1 MPEAEKIIVEPLI
14 TNDAVVFGLLA
25 LCLGIVFYTS
35 QQKGLKWFYKIIPAL
50 LMCYLLPA
58 LLSTF
63 NVISPKTSGL
73 WPIAKN
79 YFLPASLI
87 LMTLSTDLKGII
99 KLGPKALIMFGT
111 ATIGIILGGPVAIL
125 ITSTFSPETVGG
137 ADFDAVWRG
146 LATLAGSW
154 IGGGANQTAMLELYQ
169 FNPSK
174 YGAMLAVDVVVANIW
189 MAFILLG
196 AGKAAKIDNWLKAD
210 SSSIDIL
217 KNKMANY
224 SASVERK
231 FTLNDLIKIL
241 AIAFGGVGLAHFL
254 AELFGGWASNSAMK
268 DSVLASQF
276 FWVVVIATTVGLSLS
291 FTKMRSLEG
300 AGASKIGSGF
310 IYILVAIIGMKID
323 LSELIKYWDFIIVGL
338 IWMAFHVGLLFLV
351 AKLIKAPFF
360 FLAVGSKANVGGA
373 ASAPVVASAFHPSLA
388 PVGVLLAV
396 LGYALG
402 TYGAIIC
409 ATLMEIAAPT
419 L

>member
-1 MPEAEKIIVEPLI
+1 MEEESLTGPLI
-14 TNDAVVFGLLA
+14 TNDAVVFGLLVC
-25 LCLGIVFYTS
+25 CLGIVFHTS
-35 QQKGLKWFYKIIPAL
+35 QKKGFSWFYKIVPAL

-63 NVISPKTSGL
+63 NIISPKTSSL

-87 LMTLSTDLKGII
+87 LMTLSTDLKGIV
-99 KLGPKALIMFGT
+99 KLGPKALIMFFT
-111 ATIGIILGGPVAIL
+111 ATVGIVLGGPIAIL

-137 ADFDAVWRG
+137 DGFDAVWRG

-169 FNPSK
+169 FNVEK

-189 MAFILLG
+189 MAFILFG
-196 AGKAAKIDNWLKAD
+196 AGKADKIDKWLKAD
-210 SSSIDIL
+210 SSSIDTL
-217 KNKMANY
+217 KEKMANY
-224 SASVERK
+224 SASVEKK
-231 FTLNDLIKIL
+231 FTLTDLIKII

-254 AELFGGWASNSAMK
+254 AEFFGGMAAESSWK
-268 DSVLASQF
+268 DSILASQF
-276 FWVVVIATTVGLSLS
+276 FWVVVVATTVGLSLS
-291 FTKMRSLEG
+291 FTKMRKLEG

-323 LSELIKYWDFIIVGL
+323 LSELVKYWDFIIVGL

-351 AKLIKAPFF
+351 AKIIRAPFF

-402 TYGAIIC
+402 TYAAIFC
-409 ATLMEIAAPT
+409 AQLMEIVSK
-419 L
+419 